1 MYAVIPGNAKVH
13 LSITTL
19 ITFFF
24 SIDHSIPKMRILKK
38 SILNFYRPQSRIFC
52 LISPCLKE
60 DWEDMT

>member
-1 MYAVIPGNAKVH
+1 MYAVIMLKYTIYND
-13 LSITTL
+13 IDN
-19 ITFFF
+19 IFF